1 MRTLWQRAEP
11 SAGSPSNPAE
21 IADRALHRRAV
32 EAVIWGM
39 PAVNFELMRRQM
51 VKLGGS
57 ANQVV
62 FWSRPIT
69 WKNQTLTPNPD
80 AIYLM
85 PFFNTA
91 QAGPMVIEI
100 PPADGGSITGSIMD
114 CWQTP
119 LEDVGPAGVDKGKGG
134 KYLVLP
140 PGYSGSVPDGY
151 IALPC
156 QTCQGYA
163 LLRSILQSGSDADF
177 AKAVAY
183 GKRIAFY
190 PLSAAANPPATIYL
204 DAADVVFDATIPYD
218 VRFFESLARM
228 VESQPWLER
237 DRAMI
242 DSLRALGIE
251 KGKAFDPDKTTRE
264 IMDGAAQEAR
274 QWLDLQYEAS
284 LVPPF
289 YDGGHWALPTAP
301 GLMAGMQSSFADPNH
316 YPLDGRGTTYAMAFF
331 CPRHSGLG
339 SYYLM
344 ATRDNQGRP
353 FDGGSSYRLRVP
365 PNVPVRQYW
374 SATVYDRAT
383 HGLVRDMTRASRSSQ
398 SPGLQANGDGS
409 VDIYFGPAAPA
420 NQKSNWVPTSPN
432 GEFEVL
438 FRFYGP
444 GKSLFEKKSWRLP
457 DIEKVG

>member
-1 MRTLWQRAEP
+1 M
-11 SAGSPSNPAE
+11 SA
-21 IADRALHRRAV
+21 IAAGTGLTPEQLARNALHRRAI

-39 PAVNFELMRRQM
+39 PAVNTDLMYQAMTRE
-51 VKLGGS
+51 VKGRW
-57 ANQVV
+57 NQIVY
-62 FWSRPIT
+62 WSRLLD

-91 QAGPMVIEI
+91 EAGPMVIDV

-134 KYLVLP
+134 KYLILP
-140 PGYSGSVPDGY
+140 PGYSGTVPDGY
-151 IALPC
+151 IALRS
-156 QTCQGYA
+156 QTFQGYA
-163 LLRSILQSGSDADF
+163 LLRSILQSGSDTDV
-177 AKAVAY
+177 AKAVEY
-183 GKRIAFY
+183 GKRIGFY
-190 PLSAAANPPATIYL
+190 PLSAAAKPSAGTYL

-218 VRFFESLARM
+218 VRFFESLARI

-242 DSLRALGIE
+242 DPLRTLGIE
-251 KGKAFDPDKTTRE
+251 KGKPFNPDAMTRE
-264 IMDGAAQEAR
+264 TLTGAAQEAR

-289 YDGGHWALPTAP
+289 FEAGHWALPAAP
-301 GLMAGMQSSFADPNH
+301 GLMGGMQSSYADPNR
-316 YPLDGRGTTYAMAFF
+316 YPVDSRGTTYAMAFF
-331 CPRHSGLG
+331 CPKHSGLG

-344 ATRDNQGRP
+344 ATKDNEGRS
-353 FDGGSSYRLRVP
+353 FDGGSTYRLRVP
-365 PNVPVRQYW
+365 PHVPARQYW

-383 HGLVRDMTRASRSSQ
+383 HGLVRDMKRASRSSQ
-398 SPGLQANGDGS
+398 SPGLQVNDDGS
-409 VDIYFGPAAPA
+409 VDIYFGPAAPRDREP
-420 NQKSNWVPTSPN
+420 NWIPTSSQ

-444 GKSLFEKKSWRLP
+444 EKSLFEKKTWRLP
-457 DIEKVG
+457 DVAKA

>member
-1 MRTLWQRAEP
+1 
-11 SAGSPSNPAE
+11 
-21 IADRALHRRAV
+21 
-32 EAVIWGM
+32 
-39 PAVNFELMRRQM
+39 
-51 VKLGGS
+51 VKGRW
-57 ANQVV
+57 NQIVY
-62 FWSRPIT
+62 WSRLLD

-100 PPADGGSITGSIMD
+100 PPADEGSITGSIMD

-134 KYLVLP
+134 QYLILP
-140 PGYSGSVPDGY
+140 PGYSGAVPGGY
-151 IALPC
+151 VALPS
-156 QTCQGYA
+156 QIYQGYA
-163 LLRSILQSGSDADF
+163 LLRSILRSGSDADF

-190 PLSAAANPPATIYL
+190 PLSAAPNPPATTHL

-218 VRFFESLARM
+218 VRFFESLAR
-228 VESQPWLER
+228 VIESQPWLER

-242 DSLRALGIE
+242 DSLRTLGIE
-251 KGKAFDPDKTTRE
+251 KGKPFNPDAATRE
-264 IMDGAAQEAR
+264 IMKGAAEEAR

-289 YDGGHWALPTAP
+289 YEGGHWALPTAP
-301 GLMAGMQSSFADPNH
+301 GLLKGMQSSFADPDH

-331 CPRHSGLG
+331 CPKQSGSG

-344 ATRDNQGRP
+344 ATKDNQGRA
-353 FDGGSSYRLRVP
+353 FDGGSMYRLRVP
-365 PNVPVRQYW
+365 AGVPVRQYW

-383 HGLVRDMTRASRSSQ
+383 HALVRDTKRASRSSQ
-398 SPGLQANGDGS
+398 SPGLQLNGDGS
-409 VDIYFGPAAPA
+409 VDIYFGPAAHATTEP
-420 NQKSNWVPTSPN
+420 NWVPTSPD

-444 GKSLFEKKSWRLP
+444 EKSLFEKKEWRLP
-457 DIEKVG
+457 DIERV

>member
-1 MRTLWQRAEP
+1 MTRLT
-11 SAGSPSNPAE
+11 
-21 IADRALHRRAV
+21 ADQLVRNALHRRAI

-39 PAVNFELMRRQM
+39 PAVNTDRMFQAMARE
-51 VKLGGS
+51 VKGS
-57 ANQVV
+57 WNQIVY
-62 FWSRPIT
+62 WSRLLD

-91 QAGPMVIEI
+91 QAGPLVIEI

-204 DAADVVFDATIPYD
+204 DAADVVFDATIPTTCAFLN
-218 VRFFESLARM
+218 R
-228 VESQPWLER
+228 W
-237 DRAMI
+237 RAW
-242 DSLRALGIE
+242 S
-251 KGKAFDPDKTTRE
+251 KA
-264 IMDGAAQEAR
+264 
-274 QWLDLQYEAS
+274 S
-284 LVPPF
+284 
-289 YDGGHWALPTAP
+289 
-301 GLMAGMQSSFADPNH
+301 
-316 YPLDGRGTTYAMAFF
+316 RG
-331 CPRHSGLG
+331 
-339 SYYLM
+339 
-344 ATRDNQGRP
+344 
-353 FDGGSSYRLRVP
+353 
-365 PNVPVRQYW
+365 W
-374 SATVYDRAT
+374 SATAR
-383 HGLVRDMTRASRSSQ
+383 
-398 SPGLQANGDGS
+398 
-409 VDIYFGPAAPA
+409 
-420 NQKSNWVPTSPN
+420 
-432 GEFEVL
+432 
-438 FRFYGP
+438 
-444 GKSLFEKKSWRLP
+444 
-457 DIEKVG
+457 

>member
-1 MRTLWQRAEP
+1 MAAVT
-11 SAGSPSNPAE
+11 AGTELTPEQLARN
-21 IADRALHRRAV
+21 ALRRRAI

-39 PAVNFELMRRQM
+39 PAVNTDLMYQAMARE
-51 VKLGGS
+51 VKGGW
-57 ANQVV
+57 NQIVY
-62 FWSRPIT
+62 WSRLLD

-134 KYLVLP
+134 KYLILP
-140 PGYSGSVPDGY
+140 PGYSQAVPDGY
-151 IALPC
+151 IALRPH
-156 QTCQGYA
+156 TFQGYA

-177 AKAVAY
+177 AKAVQY

-190 PLSAAANPPATIYL
+190 PLSGAANPPPTTYL

-218 VRFFESLARM
+218 LRFFESLARI

-242 DSLRALGIE
+242 DPLRTLGIE
-251 KGKAFDPDKTTRE
+251 KGKAFKPDAATRE
-264 IMDGAAQEAR
+264 IMNDAAQEAR

-284 LVPPF
+284 LSPPF
-289 YDGGHWALPTAP
+289 YEGGHWALPAAH
-301 GLMAGMQSSFADPNH
+301 GLMDGMQSSFADSNH
-316 YPLDGRGTTYAMAFF
+316 YPVDGRGTTYAMAFF
-331 CPRHSGLG
+331 CPKHSGTG

-344 ATRDNQGRP
+344 ATKDNEGRP
-353 FDGGSSYRLRVP
+353 FDGGRAYRLRVP
-365 PNVPVRQYW
+365 PNVPVQQYW

-383 HGLVRDMTRASRSSQ
+383 HGLVRNMKRASCSSQ
-398 SPGLQANGDGS
+398 SPGLQINGDGS
-409 VDIYFGPAAPA
+409 VDVYFGPAAPA
-420 NQKSNWVPTSPN
+420 NTDSNWVPTSPR

-444 GKSLFEKKSWRLP
+444 DKSLFEKKSWRLP
-457 DIEKVG
+457 DVVKA

>member
-1 MRTLWQRAEP
+1 MATP
-11 SAGSPSNPAE
+11 STSKPTQLTRDQLVRNS
-21 IADRALHRRAV
+21 LHRRAI
-32 EAVIWGM
+32 EAVVWGM
-39 PAVNFELMRRQM
+39 PAVNTDLMCQALVRA
-51 VKLGGS
+51 VKGDW
-57 ANQVV
+57 NQIVY
-62 FWSRPIT
+62 WSRLLD

-85 PFFNTA
+85 PFFDTGR
-91 QAGPMVIEI
+91 AGPMVIEI

-119 LEDVGPAGVDKGKGG
+119 LADVGPAGIDEGKGG
-134 KYLVLP
+134 KYAILP
-140 PGYSGSVPDGY
+140 PGHSGTVPDGY
-151 IALPC
+151 IPLPS
-156 QTCQGYA
+156 QTYQGYA

-190 PLSAAANPPATIYL
+190 PLSDAAHPTTTYL

-218 VRFFESLARM
+218 VKFFASLARM

-242 DSLRALGIE
+242 DPLRTLGIE
-251 KGKAFDPDKTTRE
+251 KGKPFHPDAATQQ
-264 IMDGAAQEAR
+264 ILADAAQEAR

-289 YDGGHWALPTAP
+289 FEGGHWALPTAP
-301 GLMAGMQSSFADPNH
+301 GLLASMQSAFAEPNH
-316 YPLDGRGTTYAMAFF
+316 YPVDGRGTTYAMAFF
-331 CPRHSGLG
+331 CPKHSGSG

-344 ATRDNQGRP
+344 ATKDAQGQP
-353 FDGGSSYRLRVP
+353 FDGASAYRLRVP

-383 HGLVRDMTRASRSSQ
+383 HGLVRGVARASRSSQ
-398 SPGLQANGDGS
+398 SPGLQSNADGS
-409 VDIYFGPAAPA
+409 TDVHFGPTAPRGKEA
-420 NQKSNWVPTSPN
+420 NWVPTAPS

-444 GKSLFEKKSWRLP
+444 EKALFEKKAWRLP
-457 DIEKVG
+457 DVEKV

>member
-1 MRTLWQRAEP
+1 MGTN
-11 SAGSPSNPAE
+11 SAPRIVDHAHLTPEQLRRNA
-21 IADRALHRRAV
+21 IHRRAI

-39 PAVNFELMRRQM
+39 PAVNTDLMYQAMKRE
-51 VKLGGS
+51 VKGDW
-57 ANQVV
+57 NQIVY
-62 FWSRPIT
+62 WSRLLD

-85 PFFNTA
+85 PFFNTDE
-91 QAGPMVIEI
+91 AGPMVIEI
-100 PPADGGSITGSIMD
+100 PPADEGSITGSIMD

-134 KYLVLP
+134 KYLILP
-140 PGYSGSVPDGY
+140 PGYSKPIPAGY
-151 IALPC
+151 IALPS
-156 QTCQGYA
+156 QTSQGYA
-163 LLRSILQSGSDADF
+163 LLRSILRSGSDSDF
-177 AKAVAY
+177 ARAVAY

-190 PLSAAANPPATIYL
+190 PLSAAAKPPATIYL
-204 DAADVVFDATIPYD
+204 DAADVVFDATIPFD

-242 DSLRALGIE
+242 DSLRSLGIE
-251 KGKAFDPDKTTRE
+251 KGKAFDPDPTTRE
-264 IMDGAAQEAR
+264 IMNAAAEEAR
-274 QWLDLQYEAS
+274 QWLDVQYEAS
-284 LVPPF
+284 LSPPF
-289 YDGGHWALPTAP
+289 YEGGHWALPTAP

-331 CPRHSGLG
+331 CPKHSGVG

-344 ATRDNQGRP
+344 ATKDSQGRA
-353 FDGGSSYRLRVP
+353 FDGGGSYRLRVP
-365 PNVPVRQYW
+365 PHVPVAQYW

-383 HGLVRDMTRASRSSQ
+383 HGLVRDMSRASRSSQ
-398 SPGLQANGDGS
+398 RPGLQINGDGT

-420 NQKSNWVPTSPN
+420 GKESNWVPTSPD

-444 GKSLFEKKSWRLP
+444 EKSLFEKKTWRLP
-457 DIEKVG
+457 DVEKL